1 MMNFRQ
7 SLWATLALSV
17 VFAASAARA
26 TDNNYA
32 YGKNE
37 YAMIRG
43 GLAPNGAISLAAHGE
58 GVFGDGDFHI
68 WLMAEP
74 AHRKI
79 AALDGIGSDNNLD
92 TGPNAY
98 RAQWSANSRRVAV
111 SFRSELHVTRL
122 NLYTIENRRA
132 HPISGPT
139 LFRQVTGSDVDPQWD
154 MRPSTPELTWK
165 GPDRFVLRERRRF
178 MTSEADFAGK
188 LGAYGK
194 LLDKLDDGKFWVEF
208 SAEADCEVAG
218 KGYRIVDIRVGKFGD
233 AKSW

>member
-1 MMNFRQ
+1 M
-7 SLWATLALSV
+7 
-17 VFAASAARA
+17 
-26 TDNNYA
+26 
-32 YGKNE
+32 
-37 YAMIRG
+37 
-43 GLAPNGAISLAAHGE
+43 
-58 GVFGDGDFHI
+58 
-68 WLMAEP
+68 
-74 AHRKI
+74 
-79 AALDGIGSDNNLD
+79 
-92 TGPNAY
+92 
-98 RAQWSANSRRVAV
+98 
-111 SFRSELHVTRL
+111 
-122 NLYTIENRRA
+122 
-132 HPISGPT
+132 
-139 LFRQVTGSDVDPQWD
+139 TGSDVDPQWD